1 MAKEQEQGQGQ
12 GREQAKFW
20 LARDVGNFE
29 VLRATYIR
37 HSFSRHTHE
46 GFAIGVVERGAD
58 VFYYR
63 GAMHIAPAGSIVV
76 INPGEM
82 HTGHAATEAGWS
94 YRMLY
99 PDASL
104 LQQAAID
111 VRGRQRDIPFFPAP
125 VFHDAQLA
133 ALIHRLHLT
142 LETQAS
148 ALERESWLVQTF
160 AQLIT
165 RYADD
170 RPQAQVVGKERQ
182 PVQRVRAYL
191 EAHYAENVSLEQ
203 LAGIANLSPF
213 HLLRVFHAETGLSPH
228 IYLTQLRI
236 DRARVLLLQGLP
248 IAQVA
253 LETGFVDQSHLTRQ
267 FKRQTGITPGQYA
280 LGSKN
285 VQDRLI

>member
-1 MAKEQEQGQGQ
+1 MAKEQERGQ
-12 GREQAKFW
+12 EQTKFW
-20 LARDVGNFE
+20 LAHDLGNFE
-29 VLRATYIR
+29 VLRATYFR

-46 GFAIGVVERGAD
+46 GFAIGVIERGGEA
-58 VFYYR
+58 FYYR
-63 GAMHIAPAGSIVV
+63 GAMHVAPAGSIIV
-76 INPGEM
+76 INPGEI
-82 HTGHAATEAGWS
+82 HTGHAASEAGWS

-104 LQQAAID
+104 LQQVATD
-111 VRGRQRDIPFFPAP
+111 VTGRQRNIPFFPAP
-125 VFHDAQLA
+125 IFHDASLA

-142 LETQAS
+142 LEAPTS
-148 ALERESWLVQTF
+148 SLERESGLVQTF

-170 RPQAQVVGKERQ
+170 RPQLRMAGKERH

-191 EAHYAENVSLEQ
+191 EEHYAENVSLEQ

-228 IYLTQLRI
+228 LFLTHIRI
-236 DRARVLLLQGLP
+236 ARAKALLLRGRP
-248 IAQVA
+248 IAQIA
-253 LETGFVDQSHLTRQ
+253 LETGFVDQSHFTRQ
-267 FKRQTGITPGQYA
+267 FKRQVGITPGQYA
-280 LGSKN
+280 PGSKN